1 MSSDGSDHRQ
11 GMKLRVLVVQ
21 LLIAAGVS
29 VSHDG
34 AVMAQA
40 PTAVPIW
47 TGSIRCDIDIKG
59 PGYVNHQTHTWT
71 LTGAVPPGGGL
82 LDYPATWSVSGEGS
96 LLPTTPNNASAT
108 WKTQGSA
115 AGVRLGIFV
124 RADRQVVVLAR
135 HGQLNVP
142 NGTTGVRLGAPPAT
156 PVPIAATVSEWRPF
170 PTIVD
175 AAASTHITGRSV
187 TPATERLDALQPAGS
202 QGQASCSWDLAQ
214 MGSSAVSSATVPPA
228 SAGANPAG
236 GAPASARAA
245 VGGTGPAAAGPARG
259 NAGTAVAVARGTN
272 AGATAPPVAPAAATG
287 TIAGGA
293 AATRDAGGGTAAT
306 TPIPHVCSR
315 AGDKVVNLTRGQNAS
330 VAGLIEGPVMLDWIT
345 VRFNPG
351 TSVHVTL
358 SGEDARGSE
367 FQVRAYGDCATP
379 LAAATAGSGVKTL
392 DFPDSGPHTIVLR
405 IHAKP
410 YDAARSSYTLR
421 LESR

>member
-1 MSSDGSDHRQ
+1 
-11 GMKLRVLVVQ
+11 MKLRVLVVQ
-21 LLIAAGVS
+21 FLIVAGAGAR
-29 VSHDG
+29 HDG

-40 PTAVPIW
+40 PTVAPIW

-71 LTGAVPPGGGL
+71 LTGAIPLGGGV

-96 LLPTTPNNASAT
+96 LLPTTSNNASAT

-228 SAGANPAG
+228 SAVAGANPAG
-236 GAPASARAA
+236 GAPASAR
-245 VGGTGPAAAGPARG
+245 
-259 NAGTAVAVARGTN
+259 VAVS
-272 AGATAPPVAPAAATG
+272 ATAAPVAPAAATG

-293 AATRDAGGGTAAT
+293 AATRDAGAGGTAAT

-315 AGDKVVNLTRGQNAS
+315 AGDKVVNLTRGQDAS

-358 SGEDARGSE
+358 SGEDAGGSE